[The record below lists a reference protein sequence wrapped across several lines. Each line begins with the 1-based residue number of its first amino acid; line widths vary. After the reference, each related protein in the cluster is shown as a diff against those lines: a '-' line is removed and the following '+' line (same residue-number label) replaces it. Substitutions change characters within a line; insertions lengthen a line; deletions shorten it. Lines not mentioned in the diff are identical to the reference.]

1 MFVVFGELGVNCKV
15 GSLGYQRYDGKE
27 KEKQIHIVTFVTLL
41 GVDKEVNS
49 GHIACYKSQYVTWYW
64 GMKCG
69 NFGSSSTATQS

>member
-41 GVDKEVNS
+41 GKIKKCQFWDILHVTKVN
-49 GHIACYKSQYVTWYW
+49 
-64 GMKCG
+64 M
-69 NFGSSSTATQS
+69 